1 MILQINIYTLG
12 KINIES
18 IIFKEEVVLMD
29 RLKRDMK
36 NMKEDLKEGVKK
48 TAYVMKNTA
57 EDLKDDAQ
65 GAMVNLEMKKDE
77 MMERYEQKKFSK
89 ELEKQMKNEMK

>member
-1 MILQINIYTLG
+1 TLG
-12 KINIES
+12 KINIGS
-18 IIFKEEVVLMD
+18 IIFTEEVVLMD

-65 GAMVNLEMKKDE
+65 GAMVNLEIKKDE

>member
-1 MILQINIYTLG
+1 
-12 KINIES
+12 
-18 IIFKEEVVLMD
+18 MD

-89 ELEKQMKNEMK
+89 ELEKQM

>member
-1 MILQINIYTLG
+1 QINICTLG
-12 KINIES
+12 KINIGS
-18 IIFKEEVVLMD
+18 IIFTEEVVLMD

>member
-1 MILQINIYTLG
+1 
-12 KINIES
+12 
-18 IIFKEEVVLMD
+18 MD

-36 NMKEDLKEGVKK
+36 IMKEDLKEGVKK

>member
-1 MILQINIYTLG
+1 MG

>member
-1 MILQINIYTLG
+1 
-12 KINIES
+12 
-18 IIFKEEVVLMD
+18 MD

-89 ELEKQMKNEMK
+89 ELENEMK

>member
-1 MILQINIYTLG
+1 
-12 KINIES
+12 
-18 IIFKEEVVLMD
+18 MD

-48 TAYVMKNTA
+48 TTYVMKNTA

>member
-1 MILQINIYTLG
+1 
-12 KINIES
+12 
-18 IIFKEEVVLMD
+18 MD
-29 RLKRDMK
+29 RLKRDTK

>member
-1 MILQINIYTLG
+1 
-12 KINIES
+12 
-18 IIFKEEVVLMD
+18 MD

-36 NMKEDLKEGVKK
+36 NMKEDIKDGVKK

-77 MMERYEQKKFSK
+77 MMERYEQKKFAK
-89 ELEKQMKNEMK
+89 EIEKQMKDEMK

>member
-1 MILQINIYTLG
+1 
-12 KINIES
+12 
-18 IIFKEEVVLMD
+18 
-29 RLKRDMK
+29 MK

-48 TAYVMKNTA
+48 IAYVMKNTA

>member
-1 MILQINIYTLG
+1 MG
-12 KINIES
+12 KITVGS
-18 IIFKEEVVLMD
+18 IIFTEEVVLMD

-36 NMKEDLKEGVKK
+36 NMKEDLKEGAKK

-77 MMERYEQKKFSK
+77 MMERYEQKKFAK
-89 ELEKQMKNEMK
+89 DLEKQMKNEMK

>member
-1 MILQINIYTLG
+1 
-12 KINIES
+12 
-18 IIFKEEVVLMD
+18 MD

-77 MMERYEQKKFSK
+77 MMQRYEQKKFSK

>member
-1 MILQINIYTLG
+1 
-12 KINIES
+12 
-18 IIFKEEVVLMD
+18 MD

-89 ELEKQMKNEMK
+89 ELELSLIHI

>member
-1 MILQINIYTLG
+1 LILQINICTLG
-12 KINIES
+12 KINIGS
-18 IIFKEEVVLMD
+18 IIFTEEVVLMD

>member
-1 MILQINIYTLG
+1 
-12 KINIES
+12 
-18 IIFKEEVVLMD
+18 MD

-89 ELEKQMKNEMK
+89 ELERQSRKEMK

>member
-1 MILQINIYTLG
+1 
-12 KINIES
+12 
-18 IIFKEEVVLMD
+18 
-29 RLKRDMK
+29 MK

-65 GAMVNLEMKKDE
+65 GAMVNLEIKKDE

>member
-1 MILQINIYTLG
+1 MILQINICTLG
-12 KINIES
+12 KINIGS
-18 IIFKEEVVLMD
+18 IIFTEEVVLMD

-65 GAMVNLEMKKDE
+65 GAMVNLEIKKDE

>member
-1 MILQINIYTLG
+1 ICTLG
-12 KINIES
+12 KINIGS
-18 IIFKEEVVLMD
+18 IIFTEEVVLMD

>member
-1 MILQINIYTLG
+1 
-12 KINIES
+12 NIES

>member
-1 MILQINIYTLG
+1 LG
-12 KINIES
+12 KINIGS
-18 IIFKEEVVLMD
+18 IIFTEEVVLMD

>member
-1 MILQINIYTLG
+1 
-12 KINIES
+12 
-18 IIFKEEVVLMD
+18 MD

-65 GAMVNLEMKKDE
+65 GAMVNLEMKRDE

>member
-1 MILQINIYTLG
+1 M
-12 KINIES
+12 E
-18 IIFKEEVVLMD
+18 

>member
-1 MILQINIYTLG
+1 
-12 KINIES
+12 
-18 IIFKEEVVLMD
+18 MD

-89 ELEKQMKNEMK
+89 ELEKQMKK

>member
-1 MILQINIYTLG
+1 
-12 KINIES
+12 
-18 IIFKEEVVLMD
+18 
-29 RLKRDMK
+29 MK
-36 NMKEDLKEGVKK
+36 NKKEDLKEGVKK

-65 GAMVNLEMKKDE
+65 GAMVNLEIKKDE

>member
-1 MILQINIYTLG
+1 
-12 KINIES
+12 
-18 IIFKEEVVLMD
+18 
-29 RLKRDMK
+29 

>member
-1 MILQINIYTLG
+1 
-12 KINIES
+12 
-18 IIFKEEVVLMD
+18 MD

-65 GAMVNLEMKKDE
+65 GAMVKLEMKKDE

>member
-1 MILQINIYTLG
+1 
-12 KINIES
+12 
-18 IIFKEEVVLMD
+18 
-29 RLKRDMK
+29 LKRDMK

>member
-1 MILQINIYTLG
+1 MNICTLG
-12 KINIES
+12 KINIGS
-18 IIFKEEVVLMD
+18 IIFTEEVVLMD

-65 GAMVNLEMKKDE
+65 GAMVNLEIKKDE

>member
-1 MILQINIYTLG
+1 
-12 KINIES
+12 
-18 IIFKEEVVLMD
+18 
-29 RLKRDMK
+29 RDMK

>member
-1 MILQINIYTLG
+1 
-12 KINIES
+12 
-18 IIFKEEVVLMD
+18 MD

-89 ELEKQMKNEMK
+89 ELEANEE

>member
-1 MILQINIYTLG
+1 MILQINICTLG
-12 KINIES
+12 KINIGS
-18 IIFKEEVVLMD
+18 IIFTEEVVLMD

-36 NMKEDLKEGVKK
+36 NIKEDLKEGVKK

>member
-1 MILQINIYTLG
+1 
-12 KINIES
+12 
-18 IIFKEEVVLMD
+18 VLMD

>member
-1 MILQINIYTLG
+1 
-12 KINIES
+12 
-18 IIFKEEVVLMD
+18 
-29 RLKRDMK
+29 MK
-36 NMKEDLKEGVKK
+36 NIKEDLKEGVKK

>member
-1 MILQINIYTLG
+1 
-12 KINIES
+12 KINIGS
-18 IIFKEEVVLMD
+18 IIFTEEVVLMD

>member
-1 MILQINIYTLG
+1 M
-12 KINIES
+12 
-18 IIFKEEVVLMD
+18 MD

>member
-1 MILQINIYTLG
+1 MG
-12 KINIES
+12 KINIGS
-18 IIFKEEVVLMD
+18 IIFTEEVVLMD

-65 GAMVNLEMKKDE
+65 GAMVNLEIKKDE

>member
-1 MILQINIYTLG
+1 
-12 KINIES
+12 
-18 IIFKEEVVLMD
+18 
-29 RLKRDMK
+29 DMK

>member
-1 MILQINIYTLG
+1 MG
-12 KINIES
+12 KINIGS
-18 IIFKEEVVLMD
+18 IIFTEEVVLMD